1 VSEGAGVVLALVP
14 ARDEA
19 ERVGATVRA
28 LRDLPGV
35 TEVLVVSDGSTDAT
49 AARALEAG
57 AHCLDLPRNVGKGG
71 ALNAGLAALMG
82 RVAERVSPE
91 PTVLLLADA
100 DLAETAGRLDRLLH
114 PVLAGEADLA
124 IADLPAQH
132 GAGGFG
138 IAMGL
143 ARRGMA
149 RATGRRMAEP
159 LSGQRAVRW
168 EALPALLPF
177 APGFGVEV
185 AMTMDALRAGLRVVE
200 VEVDLHHNA
209 TGKDLSG
216 LLHRARQ
223 ARAIARELT
232 RRRAWRPTPD
242 GAPTA
247 ETPAAE
253 TPAAEAPVAETLT
266 AETAAAETPA
276 EGGPTS
282 DARGAASPAD
292 GGSPGW
298 EGSPEPQERG
308 GGFPHPPG
316 RGPQPPHPPG
326 RGAQPPHRPGSGA
339 QPPRPRPPGPPDS
352 PQPPDPH
359 GGTT

>member
-1 VSEGAGVVLALVP
+1 VSAEEAVSAEGTVLALVP

-19 ERVGATVRA
+19 ERVGATVQALRA
-28 LRDLPGV
+28 LPEV
-35 TEVLVVSDGSTDAT
+35 AEVLVVSDGSADAT
-49 AARALEAG
+49 AAKALEAG
-57 AHCLDLPRNVGKGG
+57 AHCLDLPRNLGKGG

-82 RVAERVSPE
+82 RVAERLSPE
-91 PTVLLLADA
+91 PAVLLLADA
-100 DLAETAGRLDRLLH
+100 DLADTAGRLGRLLD

-124 IADLPAQH
+124 IADLPAQQ

-138 IAMGL
+138 VAMGL

-209 TGKDLSG
+209 TGKDLAG

-223 ARAIARELT
+223 ARAVARELT
-232 RRRAWRPTPD
+232 RRRSWRPAVTPTD
-242 GAPTA
+242 GGSPEQT
-247 ETPAAE
+247 
-253 TPAAEAPVAETLT
+253 
-266 AETAAAETPA
+266 
-276 EGGPTS
+276 
-282 DARGAASPAD
+282 PAD
-292 GGSPGW
+292 GGSPEQTPTDGGSPDR
-298 EGSPEPQERG
+298 EGSPGARGDG
-308 GGFPHPPG
+308 GGF
-316 RGPQPPHPPG
+316 PQPPHPSASP
-326 RGAQPPHRPGSGA
+326 QPS
-339 QPPRPRPPGPPDS
+339 S
-352 PQPPDPH
+352 PQPPPAQSPPPPAD
-359 GGTT
+359 GG

>member
-1 VSEGAGVVLALVP
+1 MNPEVPGEDPGRETGSVLALVP

-35 TEVLVVSDGSTDAT
+35 AEVLVVSDGSTDAT

-57 AHCLDLPRNVGKGG
+57 AHCLDLPRNLGKGG

-82 RVAERVSPE
+82 RVAERLSPE
-91 PTVLLLADA
+91 PAVLLLADA
-100 DLAETAGRLDRLLH
+100 DLAETAGRLGRLLD
-114 PVLAGEADLA
+114 PVLDGQADLA
-124 IADLPAQH
+124 IADLPAQQ

-138 IAMGL
+138 VAMGL
-143 ARRGMA
+143 ARIGMA
-149 RATGRRMAEP
+149 RATGRRMSEP

-177 APGFGVEV
+177 APDFGVEV
-185 AMTMDALRAGLRVVE
+185 AMTIDALRAGLRVVE

-232 RRRAWRPTPD
+232 RRKAWRPTPD
-242 GAPTA
+242 GRASGETRRAETLGDAGNPRSRDA
-247 ETPAAE
+247 ETPGGAGS
-253 TPAAEAPVAETLT
+253 PGR
-266 AETAAAETPA
+266 
-276 EGGPTS
+276 EG
-282 DARGAASPAD
+282 SPGTRERD
-292 GGSPGW
+292 GGSP
-298 EGSPEPQERG
+298 
-308 GGFPHPPG
+308 
-316 RGPQPPHPPG
+316 QPPPP
-326 RGAQPPHRPGSGA
+326 RSSPDRPGPADGS
-339 QPPRPRPPGPPDS
+339 R
-352 PQPPDPH
+352 
-359 GGTT
+359 

>member
-1 VSEGAGVVLALVP
+1 MSPHGPVGPPGPVLALVP

-19 ERVGATVRA
+19 GRVGATVRA
-28 LRDLPGV
+28 LRALPGV
-35 TEVLVVSDGSTDAT
+35 AEVLVVSDGSTDAT

-57 AHCLDLPRNVGKGG
+57 AHCLDLPRNLGKGG

-91 PTVLLLADA
+91 PAVLLLADA
-100 DLAETAGRLDRLLH
+100 DLADSAARLDLLLL

-124 IADLPAQH
+124 IADLPAQR

-138 IAMGL
+138 VAMGL

-200 VEVDLHHNA
+200 IEVDLHHNA
-209 TGKDLSG
+209 TGKDLAG

-223 ARAIARELT
+223 ARAVARELT
-232 RRRAWRPTPD
+232 RRRAWRPTPN
-242 GAPTA
+242 GADPPEADAPQADPPEADPPEADPPEADAHGTQ
-247 ETPAAE
+247 TPA
-253 TPAAEAPVAETLT
+253 
-266 AETAAAETPA
+266 
-276 EGGPTS
+276 G
-282 DARGAASPAD
+282 

-298 EGSPEPQERG
+298 EGSRGTGEG
-308 GGFPHPPG
+308 GGG
-316 RGPQPPHPPG
+316 
-326 RGAQPPHRPGSGA
+326 
-339 QPPRPRPPGPPDS
+339 S
-352 PQPPDPH
+352 PQPPAPR
-359 GGTT
+359 GGA